1 VHGGRIRGA
10 MNDWSLFITFL
21 LAAIVLAFG
30 IDLAA
35 GAV

>member
-1 VHGGRIRGA
+1 
-10 MNDWSLFITFL
+10 MDDWSLAITFV

-35 GAV
+35 SGVTGH